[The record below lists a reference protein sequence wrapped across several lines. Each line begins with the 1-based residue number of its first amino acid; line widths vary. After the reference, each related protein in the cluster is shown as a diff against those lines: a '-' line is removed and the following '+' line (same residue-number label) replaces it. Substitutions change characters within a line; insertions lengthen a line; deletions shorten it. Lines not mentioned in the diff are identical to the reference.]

1 MSETHVYDTKLD
13 NLLQFRLSRIK
24 EIEDFFIAEINDR

>member
-1 MSETHVYDTKLD
+1 MSETHLCDTKLD

-24 EIEDFFIAEINDR
+24 EIEDFFVVEINDR

>member
-24 EIEDFFIAEINDR
+24 ETEDFFIAEIND